1 MPAPNPNA
9 GAGAMDNLDR
19 MDSITAEMVAIA
31 SEMNVDDVHEDEPTV
46 QQQIMSGWDAWEPE
60 PVETEAAASR
70 GRRRKTGD
78 IIGLLVGIYGSKELF
93 INEYRTMLAEK
104 LLGKANYDTD
114 RELSLIHI

>member
-1 MPAPNPNA
+1 
-9 GAGAMDNLDR
+9 

-31 SEMNVDDVHEDEPTV
+31 AGANEDDLADGVPST
-46 QQQIMSGWDAWEPE
+46 QQVLSGWDAWEPE

-70 GRRRKTGD
+70 GRRRKAGD

-104 LLGKANYDTD
+104 LIEQV
-114 RELSLIHI
+114 ELRHRA